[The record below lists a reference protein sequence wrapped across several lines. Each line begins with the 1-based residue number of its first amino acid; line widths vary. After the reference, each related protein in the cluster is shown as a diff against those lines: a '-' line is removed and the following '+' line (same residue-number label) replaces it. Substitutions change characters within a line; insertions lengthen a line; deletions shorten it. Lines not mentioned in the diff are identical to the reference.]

1 MKSYGVAHR
10 AHMNYEIEH
19 QDRAWRRLNVRREA
33 RFWEI
38 LSIIEVAVGISAFA
52 CFGSLAIYWWSK

>member
-1 MKSYGVAHR
+1 
-10 AHMNYEIEH
+10 MNYEIEH